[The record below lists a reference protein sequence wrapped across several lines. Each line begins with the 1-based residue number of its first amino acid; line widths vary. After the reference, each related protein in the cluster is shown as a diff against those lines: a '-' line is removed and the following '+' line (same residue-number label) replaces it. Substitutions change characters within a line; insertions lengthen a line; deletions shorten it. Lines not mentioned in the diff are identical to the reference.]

1 MIAPCLKPL
10 PPPPADASSL
20 MHMRFENRLP
30 DEGINA
36 QPENLGREA
45 IWLIFG
51 AIACV
56 VALVVLA
63 DVGARWLA
71 PRLPFSVERALAER
85 MEGKSPDLS
94 PEERAANAALQD
106 LADRLRGPLGM
117 PDDIT
122 VKVRVDDSDVIN
134 AYATVG
140 GRIVIH
146 RGLLRRLRDE
156 SELAALL
163 AHEMAHVQHRHV
175 AASIGRG
182 LAISLVL
189 SVVSA
194 DAGGQAASVLLEQT
208 GGLLARG
215 YGRDHEREADASA
228 MHAAASLYGHVGG
241 VTGLFDRIS
250 AARLEQTDQDAG
262 NTRGEPARRRC
273 PPIGGNPASP
283 VVQGKAGGSPDE
295 PDSTS
300 PDRARGAPTAPTWLS
315 THPTDDDR
323 IEAARNW
330 ARAQGV
336 PLSGAA
342 AALAPALLDWIRA
355 TDVRCR
361 PAASNR
367 AANLRLDQP

>member
-1 MIAPCLKPL
+1 
-10 PPPPADASSL
+10 
-20 MHMRFENRLP
+20 MRFENRVP

-36 QPENLGREA
+36 QPQNLGREA

-250 AARLEQTDQDAG
+250 AARLDQTDQDG
-262 NTRGEPARRRC
+262 GDTRDAPARKHC
-273 PPIGGNPASP
+273 PPIGGDPASP
-283 VVQGKAGGSPDE
+283 VAQGKPGGSPDE
-295 PDSTS
+295 PDSTR
-300 PDRARGAPTAPTWLS
+300 PEGARAPAVPTWLS

-323 IEAARNW
+323 IEAARTW
-330 ARAQGV
+330 ARKQGV
-336 PLSGAA
+336 PMSGAA

-355 TDVRCR
+355 TDARCR
-361 PAASNR
+361 PATPNR
-367 AANLRLDQP
+367 AANRRLDQP